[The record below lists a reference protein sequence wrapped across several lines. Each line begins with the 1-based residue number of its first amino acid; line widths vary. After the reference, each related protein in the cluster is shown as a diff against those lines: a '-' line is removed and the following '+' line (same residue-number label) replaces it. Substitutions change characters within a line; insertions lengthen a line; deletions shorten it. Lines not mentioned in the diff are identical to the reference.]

1 MGDDFDLF
9 PKKENLDPFSFGRP
23 EKKSEGEK
31 GDESVDLFGLEEES
45 PREISRPPEGFEERK
60 EAAPQ
65 EKTFDEPIEGIGD
78 EPVDETG
85 DGAVRQTHAGKKAG
99 SVRSGKKAPSPFVL
113 IGGALVVIL
122 GLLYLIM
129 TFFISDVP
137 PTAKVPPPPPAVAV
151 KPPASPPV
159 PAPEPVQ
166 TVAPETVISP
176 AEQETAPEAAPGQ
189 QVPSGEGLPPS
200 SPAEPGE
207 AGLAEKPP
215 AKTPLVA
222 SAAPEGQDGRYSVQV
237 GTFVLEPNARALEK
251 EMADLGYETYR
262 EKGTAMRVMN
272 VVTAGPFSDMEK
284 GTQALT
290 LIREAGIE
298 STVTRRSPG
307 VVVVNAGSFLLE
319 KNAELIT
326 KKVQDLGYPVI
337 RSTKEVNLPVIIL
350 KTGRFP
356 KADDAALV
364 RDELKGKGVQAMVV
378 EAP

>member
-31 GDESVDLFGLEEES
+31 GDESVDLFGLEEEAPPETS
-45 PREISRPPEGFEERK
+45 SPPEGFKERK
-60 EAAPQ
+60 EGVPQ

-78 EPVDETG
+78 EPVDEIG
-85 DGAVRQTHAGKKAG
+85 GEAGQQAYPGVKAQP
-99 SVRSGKKAPSPFVL
+99 VRSGKKASSPFVL

-137 PTAKVPPPPPAVAV
+137 PTAKVPPPPPAVVV
-151 KPPASPPV
+151 KPPASPAA

-166 TVAPETVISP
+166 AVAPETVSSP
-176 AEQETAPEAAPGQ
+176 AEPENASEAAPGQ
-189 QVPSGEGLPPS
+189 QGLSGEDLPPS
-200 SPAEPGE
+200 QPAEAGE
-207 AGLAEKPP
+207 AGPAEKPP
-215 AKTPLVA
+215 AQAPLVA
-222 SAAPEGQDGRYSVQV
+222 SAAPERPDGPYSVQV
-237 GTFVLEPNARALEK
+237 GTFVLEPNAREMEK
-251 EMADLGYETYR
+251 KIADLGYETYR
-262 EKGTAMRVMN
+262 EKGTAMRMMN
-272 VVTAGPFSDMEK
+272 VVTAGPFSDMEE
-284 GTQALT
+284 GTKALT
-290 LIREAGIE
+290 RIREAGIE

-307 VVVVNAGSFLLE
+307 EVVVNAGSFLLE

-337 RSTKEVNLPVIIL
+337 RSTKEVNLPVIVL

-356 KADDAALV
+356 KAEDAALV
-364 RDELKGKGVQAMVV
+364 RDELKGKGVETVV
-378 EAP
+378 VKAP